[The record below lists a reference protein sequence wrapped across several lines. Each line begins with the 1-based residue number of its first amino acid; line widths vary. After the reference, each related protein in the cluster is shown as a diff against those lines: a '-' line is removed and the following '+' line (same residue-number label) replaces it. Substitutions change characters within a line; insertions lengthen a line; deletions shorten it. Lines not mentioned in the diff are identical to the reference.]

1 MDLEK
6 ESASIRVDTGVA
18 KDIAQSCN
26 ELLELQK
33 QIIKCEDNLKNLR
46 NDERLLSEKQI
57 PDLMQ
62 QAGISELKLADGSSV
77 KIRPSYHAKIAD
89 RNKSEAFTWLRNNN
103 AGDIIKNDLTVSFI
117 RSEDNVA
124 TQVFEDLKR
133 QVGSDRVTQKEKVES
148 STLRAFV
155 REQIEAGKQI
165 PMETFGVYVANKT
178 IIKEKE

>member
-33 QIIKCEDNLKNLR
+33 QIEQVEQDLKKLKD
-46 NDERLLSEKQI
+46 DERLYSEKQI

-117 RSEDNVA
+117 RSDGC
-124 TQVFEDLKR
+124 R
-133 QVGSDRVTQKEKVES
+133 C
-148 STLRAFV
+148 
-155 REQIEAGKQI
+155 
-165 PMETFGVYVANKT
+165 
-178 IIKEKE
+178 